1 MIFPCDNIS
10 CIRRDNH
17 WIWPVNKKNFVFSF
31 AVSVIW
37 SIFAVSMTTKEKWC
51 AFVATGF
58 GSGFWPWGPG
68 TAGAFVATVMWL
80 VAGCFVSATVLFWL
94 TLAAA
99 VVATAAG
106 TWTTDQLEPVWGEDP
121 SRVVIDEMIGVWIP
135 LLVCPFTMGEGWCG
149 ISTET
154 LLYALAAFVLFRF
167 FDILKPLGI
176 RSLDRRHGGFWVMAD
191 DILAGIYSLIVII
204 VVRYAVLPLI

>member
-1 MIFPCDNIS
+1 M
-10 CIRRDNH
+10 
-17 WIWPVNKKNFVFSF
+17 FSF
-31 AVSVIW
+31 I
-37 SIFAVSMTTKEKWC
+37 SITFVGIMTTKQKWC

-68 TAGAFVATVMWL
+68 TAGAFVATLMWL
-80 VAGCFVSATVLFWL
+80 ALGLVVSPTVLFWV
-94 TLAAA
+94 TLVAA
-99 VVATAAG
+99 VLATIVG

-135 LLVCPFTMGEGWCG
+135 LLVCPEGSLG
-149 ISTET
+149 
-154 LLYALAAFVLFRF
+154 YALAAFVLFRF

-191 DILAGIYSLIVII
+191 DILAGIYSLLII
-204 VVRYAVLPLI
+204 AVFRWLIL